1 MPYGKATGVRPVRR
15 FLKLLGGGLT
25 AATLLSVPA
34 FALSA
39 LAPWGGAA
47 APAEGRPAIAA
58 ADDAVADGFRIVE
71 APVVA
76 AAAQAAA
83 TGEAPAETV
92 LRDWQFTGR
101 PVPSPGK

>member
-1 MPYGKATGVRPVRR
+1 MQYGKGTGSRPVRR
-15 FLKLLGGGLT
+15 FLKLLGGALA

-39 LAPWGGAA
+39 LTPWGGAA
-47 APAEGRPAIAA
+47 APEGRPAIAA
-58 ADDAVADGFRIVE
+58 SDDAVLNGLRIVE

-76 AAAQAAA
+76 AAAQPAPA
-83 TGEAPAETV
+83 GEAPAETV